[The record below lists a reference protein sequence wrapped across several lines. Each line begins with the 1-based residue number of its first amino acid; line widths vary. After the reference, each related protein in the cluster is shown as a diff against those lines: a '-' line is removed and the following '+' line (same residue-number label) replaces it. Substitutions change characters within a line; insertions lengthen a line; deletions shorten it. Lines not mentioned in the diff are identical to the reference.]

1 MLSIFQAIIFGLI
14 QGITE
19 LFPISSLGHS
29 VILPGLLGWSI
40 DQNNPYFLT
49 FLVATHAATSLVL
62 FGFFWKDWVRI
73 IRGFFNSFKN
83 RSLDEPD
90 ARLAWLLIAGTIP
103 AGLLGVLF
111 EDQLKVLFASPR
123 IVAPVLI
130 VNGLMLLGAEWLRRR
145 ASGRTKIGQAS
156 IPDGTS
162 QDDTVMAGGA
172 SPQVGVSPTDGASP
186 TDTDNQIAAHLSWKN
201 VFEVGVMQCL
211 ALVPGFSRTGS
222 TITGGLFAGLSHEEA
237 ARFSFLL
244 ATPIIAAAAFLK
256 LPELALS
263 GAQAVLI
270 PTLLGALAAGVA
282 AYLSVRFLERYF
294 KTETLTPF
302 GIYCMV
308 IGAGATLLFL
318 LR

>member
-1 MLSIFQAIIFGLI
+1 MLSIFQAVIFGLI

-29 VILPGLLGWSI
+29 VILPSLLGWQI

-62 FGFFWKDWVRI
+62 LGFFWRDWVRI
-73 IRGFFNSFKN
+73 IRGFFRSFKN

-90 ARLAWLLIAGTIP
+90 SRLAWLLIVGTIP
-103 AGLLGVLF
+103 AGLLGILF

-123 IVAPVLI
+123 IVASVLI

-145 ASGRTKIGQAS
+145 ANDRAKVGPAS
-156 IPDGTS
+156 IPDGTR
-162 QDDTVMAGGA
+162 
-172 SPQVGVSPTDGASP
+172 QV
-186 TDTDNQIAAHLSWKN
+186 DTDNQIATHLSWKN
-201 VFEVGVMQCL
+201 TIQVGVMQCL

-222 TITGGLFAGLSHEEA
+222 TITGGLFARLSHEEA

-256 LPELALS
+256 LPELAFS
-263 GAQAVLI
+263 GARAVLL
-270 PTLLGALAAGVA
+270 PTLLGALAASVA

-294 KTETLTPF
+294 KTETMTPF
-302 GIYCMV
+302 GIYCIL
-308 IGAGATLLFL
+308 IGAGTTLLFL

>member
-1 MLSIFQAIIFGLI
+1 MLSIFQAVVFGLI

-29 VILPGLLGWSI
+29 VLLPGLLGWQI

-62 FGFFWKDWVRI
+62 FGFFWRDWVRI

-83 RSLDEPD
+83 RSVSEPD
-90 ARLAWLLIAGTIP
+90 TRLAWLLIVATIP
-103 AGLLGVLF
+103 AGLLAVLF

-123 IVAPVLI
+123 VVAPVLI
-130 VNGLMLLGAEWLRRR
+130 LNGLMLLGAERLRRR
-145 ASGRTKIGQAS
+145 PVVPASSKPAS
-156 IPDGTS
+156 APKGAGAP
-162 QDDTVMAGGA
+162 DDTD
-172 SPQVGVSPTDGASP
+172 S
-186 TDTDNQIAAHLSWKN
+186 QIAAHLTWKN
-201 VFEVGVMQCL
+201 TIQVGVLQCL
-211 ALVPGFSRTGS
+211 ALIPGFSRTGS
-222 TITGGLFAGLSHEEA
+222 TITGGLLAGLSHEEA

-244 ATPIIAAAAFLK
+244 ATPIIAAAAFVK
-256 LPELALS
+256 LPELAFS
-263 GAQAVLI
+263 GAQAVLL
-270 PTLLGALAAGVA
+270 PTLAGAAAAAAA

-302 GIYCMV
+302 GVYCMV
-308 IGAGATLLFL
+308 VGVGAGLVFW